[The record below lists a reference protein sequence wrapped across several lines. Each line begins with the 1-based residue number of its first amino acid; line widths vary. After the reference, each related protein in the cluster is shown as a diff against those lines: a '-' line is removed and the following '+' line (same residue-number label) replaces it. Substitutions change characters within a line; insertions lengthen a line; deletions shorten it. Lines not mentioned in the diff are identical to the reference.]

1 MLRELHIEN
10 LLLIERADIKF
21 GSGLNVIT
29 GETGA
34 GKTVLAHALDLII
47 GGKPKSGIVR
57 PGADEAYIEGVF
69 DLTPEVISD
78 LELGDSAENIQL
90 GESEIVLSRKV
101 SAAGRTRA
109 YAQGRSTSAD
119 TLKALGTRLIAFFG
133 HYEHRALLR
142 PAEQLKIL
150 DGFCGQDHLKSVSS
164 FSNGYRRLSK
174 LRRRQ
179 EDLREVA
186 ANREREIGI
195 LDFEIDEIE
204 QVVGDLKN
212 ADELHLR
219 HKRLANLESLR
230 SATLKAAELMEPQED
245 IPGAAANISMAAIE
259 LDGVSGVEK
268 RLDEIAERSRGL
280 AYEIQDMASELRSFE
295 SSLEGDAGELTQL
308 DERIGSMQMLFR
320 KYGSSARVVL
330 ERLDELHQ
338 KRDSIDRADDELS
351 KLDKEAVTLEAE
363 INKAAGQLSRKRKRA
378 ATSMRKGICVELTD
392 LGMPAASFDID
403 IRDSNSEHEAGI
415 TGWDSIEFQLAPNP
429 GVATA
434 QLKEAASGGELSRV
448 MLAIISTARSQ
459 GGWPTTV
466 FDEIDAGIGGTTA
479 NAVGRKM
486 HQIGRSGEGDRQVLC
501 ITHLP
506 QVAALA
512 DRHILINKETGT
524 DVATTSVFEIKND
537 DIVVELC
544 RMLGADKSDSGA
556 RKHAEELLSAA

>member
-1 MLRELHIEN
+1 M
-10 LLLIERADIKF
+10 
-21 GSGLNVIT
+21 T

-57 PGADEAYIEGVF
+57 PGADEAYVEGVF
-69 DLTPEVISD
+69 DLTPDVIGD
-78 LELGDSAENIQL
+78 LELGDSAQNIRL

-101 SAAGRTRA
+101 SAEGRTRA

-119 TLKALGTRLIAFFG
+119 TLKAIGTRLIAFFG
-133 HYEHRALLR
+133 QYEHRALLQQ
-142 PAEQLKIL
+142 AEQLKTL
-150 DGFCGQDHLKSVSS
+150 DGFCGQDHMKSVTS
-164 FSNGYRRLSK
+164 FGKGYRRLLK
-174 LRRRQ
+174 LRRKQ

-186 ANREREIGI
+186 AHREREIGI

-204 QVVGDLKN
+204 AVVDDLKN
-212 ADELHLR
+212 ADELHVR
-219 HKRLANLESLR
+219 HRRLANLESLR

-245 IPGAAANISMAAIE
+245 IPGGAAPNTSMAAVE

-280 AYEIQDMASELRSFE
+280 AYEIQDMASELRAFE
-295 SSLEGDAGELTQL
+295 SSLEGDADELAQL

-320 KYGSSARVVL
+320 KYGSSARAVL

-338 KRDSIDRADDELS
+338 KRDGVDLADDELS
-351 KLDKEAVTLEAE
+351 KLEKEEVTLEAE
-363 INKAAGQLSRKRKRA
+363 IKKVAGQLSRKRKRA
-378 ATSMRKGICVELTD
+378 ATAMRKGICVELAD

-403 IRDSNSEHEAGI
+403 IRISDNEHEMGM
-415 TGWDSIEFQLAPNP
+415 TGWDSVAFQLAPNP
-429 GVATA
+429 GVAA
-434 QLKEAASGGELSRV
+434 APLREAASGGELSRV
-448 MLAIISTARSQ
+448 MLAIVSTARSQ
-459 GGWPTTV
+459 GGWPTMV

-512 DRHILINKETGT
+512 DRHILINKETGA
-524 DVATTSVFEIKND
+524 DVATTSIFEINND

-544 RMLGADKSDSGA
+544 RMLGADESDPGA